1 MGILTLLLLCINFGE
16 KQQHETMDANAKK
29 VEIIQHIIMIQNPD
43 TLIKIDRFIHGLDYE
58 DEEERSE
65 PSSKK
70 GPSRANVLGSK
81 IKGMLKMYE

>member
-1 MGILTLLLLCINFGE
+1 MDI
-16 KQQHETMDANAKK
+16 HEKK

-58 DEEERSE
+58 EEERSE